1 MSSIA
6 PESTVWPSDI
16 LLFCI
21 HPSYVFVLNYL
32 LSCARLR
39 LPARV
44 SFHIAQASKVLSTP
58 VTIVKMPMIKLTFVS
73 AEMLRGYSAIEV
85 SNWLEN
91 NAPRNKLVEFVDG
104 YFLG

>member
-1 MSSIA
+1 
-6 PESTVWPSDI
+6 
-16 LLFCI
+16 
-21 HPSYVFVLNYL
+21 
-32 LSCARLR
+32 
-39 LPARV
+39 V

-85 SNWLEN
+85 SSWLEN
-91 NAPRNKLVEFVDG
+91 IAPRNKLVGFVDG